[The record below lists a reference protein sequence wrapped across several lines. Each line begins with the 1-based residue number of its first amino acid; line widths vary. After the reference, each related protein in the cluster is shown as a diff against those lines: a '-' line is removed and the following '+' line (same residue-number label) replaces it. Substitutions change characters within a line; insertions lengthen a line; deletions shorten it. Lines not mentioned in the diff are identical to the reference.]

1 MSLPAYVVDGPAEPA
16 GREAPDA
23 PVLLLGPSLGS
34 TVALWEPQV
43 PVLARNLR
51 VVRFDLRGHGR
62 SLVPPGPYTVEDLGR
77 DVLELMDHLGI
88 ARAHYAGVSLGGM
101 IGMWVAANAPE
112 RLERLV
118 LASTSAHMGGV
129 PQWNQR
135 IETVRRDGM
144 PALTEGI
151 LERWFTPGFRTAHP
165 EEVERIRAMLL
176 SCPREGYAGCAAAV
190 RDMDLR
196 DSLARIRAPTLVL
209 YGRHDPSTGAEH
221 AELIARATGAP
232 VVALEAAH
240 LANVEAEADFTATV
254 LDFLT

>member
-1 MSLPAYVVDGPAEPA
+1 MDRLEVADGTRIACRWDGDA
-16 GREAPDA
+16 SA
-23 PVLLLGPSLGS
+23 PVL
-34 TVALWEPQV
+34 
-43 PVLARNLR
+43 VLAHALGTHHGMWDPQIPALAAHFR
-51 VVRFDLRGHGR
+51 VLRFDARGHGA
-62 SLVPPGPYTVEDLGR
+62 SDVPAGPYDLATLGR
-77 DVLELMDHLGI
+77 DVLGLLDGL
-88 ARAHYAGVSLGGM
+88 GVSRASFVGLSMGGM

-135 IETVRRDGM
+135 IETVLRDGM